1 MLNEAGCYPIYASR
15 MIFDEE
21 PVSVSF
27 NLFNDLETNVDI
39 KGHGI
44 IEFSNER
51 KAFIGFSFE
60 NQYQANY
67 KIWGENGIVELKR
80 AYAVPP
86 DFESIIELTTSDKK
100 SEIKIEPTDHFK
112 NMIDIFCQE
121 IQKKEEDSI
130 NFEED
135 LLNQAKLLEA
145 IRESSKKN
153 TIISLLDIQ

>member
-1 MLNEAGCYPIYASR
+1 

-80 AYAVPP
+80 AY
-86 DFESIIELTTSDKK
+86 K
-100 SEIKIEPTDHFK
+100 
-112 NMIDIFCQE
+112 
-121 IQKKEEDSI
+121 
-130 NFEED
+130 
-135 LLNQAKLLEA
+135 
-145 IRESSKKN
+145 
-153 TIISLLDIQ
+153 